1 MQSTPIPL
9 LQALQVGSRGE
20 REREREVE
28 SAVAARARRCDVE
41 KVKCAK
47 MGGTVVDLRGGRW
60 VGWALSCTT
69 SLSGRCIKDG
79 GLCAPADGTATKKNG
94 RMGDK
99 TSVVAAGGVG

>member
-1 MQSTPIPL
+1 MLSTPIPL

-20 REREREVE
+20 RERSVER
-28 SAVAARARRCDVE
+28 AVAARARRCDVE